1 MPLCL
6 KYLVQSFIWRVEL
19 GIWEVVFFFVPEE
32 IVYSFLVYYILEKS
46 SDLNIRANFV
56 GTFLA
61 CYGGRPRGKFSNLR
75 FGVTLTFKLIAGF

>member
-1 MPLCL
+1 MSKIPSPIIHMESRAR
-6 KYLVQSFIWRVEL
+6 YLGGRI
-19 GIWEVVFFFVPEE
+19 FFVPEE